1 MGDQA
6 LGTRLEEM
14 LEESGPT
21 VEEVVASVSDEE
33 ARRNL
38 RTSDEEEDFLDE
50 GIEKL

>member
-1 MGDQA
+1 
-6 LGTRLEEM
+6 M

-21 VEEVVASVSDEE
+21 VEEVVATVSDEE

-50 GIEKL
+50 GTEKNVVDKECSCTIKI